1 MIYLKT
7 IKLVIINIKL
17 GIYNVD
23 HGKIFQ
29 VTIHP
34 KMYCT
39 CHEHY
44 NCCHILA
51 VMKANGRPIQT
62 EYKTT
67 NLKQLIRS
75 KNGNK
80 AGGRKMRG
88 VAAAAELPELALA
101 NIIKVKEVESGT
113 AKKKEIKEKI

>member
-1 MIYLKT
+1 MSQKEPDLDVLPQNEPKRVLGVLNSKIFNALELFKND
-7 IKLVIINIKL
+7 KVSHNIKL

-67 NLKQLIRS
+67 NFTAINTKQ
-75 KNGNK
+75 KW
-80 AGGRKMRG
+80 
-88 VAAAAELPELALA
+88 E
-101 NIIKVKEVESGT
+101 
-113 AKKKEIKEKI
+113 